1 MKGKITQLVVS
12 PTVGFVAAGI
22 KMVCVW
28 LALAS
33 LVIAAIVGRAFTAV
47 GPVLLKIAVSL
58 PPAIKVP

>member
-12 PTVGFVAAGI
+12 STVGFVATVI

-28 LALAS
+28 LAIAS
-33 LVIAAIVGRAFTAV
+33 LVIAAIIGRVFTAA

-58 PPAIKVP
+58 PPAIKIP